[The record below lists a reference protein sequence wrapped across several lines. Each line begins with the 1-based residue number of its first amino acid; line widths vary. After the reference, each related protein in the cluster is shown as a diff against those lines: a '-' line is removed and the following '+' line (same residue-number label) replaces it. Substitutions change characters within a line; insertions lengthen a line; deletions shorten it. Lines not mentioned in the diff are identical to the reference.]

1 MGLALLSGLLLVLSF
16 PKFGHPAFAWIALTP
31 LIVAIA
37 RSPDSVGS
45 TRRAFLL
52 GLAAGSV
59 YFAGTLYWLV
69 ETMTTFGG
77 LSTPL
82 AIVAAGALV
91 AYLALFPAAF
101 AVAVM
106 RIRRGIGLFAAIALA
121 PAIWVATELGRQYV
135 WDGFPWELLGYSQ
148 ITLLPIAQLA
158 SVTGVYGL
166 SALIALVSAG
176 IASTVLLAGRQ
187 RWLLTGIAAAS
198 VTISGLWGYQRVAKA
213 DLTRTGEP
221 VRVAVLQGNIAQEDK
236 WNPSLAD
243 AITDKY
249 LLMTRQAL
257 ARGATFVLWPESS
270 TPFYFEQDLV
280 RGGTIRRLARES
292 GATLLIGSDQV
303 EPIRPAPRDEPAA
316 SYYNAAFLVKPDGEV
331 GAVYRKM
338 HLVPFGEYVPL
349 KYILFFAGTIVE
361 AVSDFTPGTVPV
373 LLPVGS
379 HVASTAIC
387 YEVIYGSLMRQ
398 FVVDGSELLTT
409 ITNDAWYGTS
419 SAAFQHWD
427 QAAMRAIE
435 NGRYLAR
442 AANTG
447 ISGFVDPYGRV
458 MAKSGLFEDAM
469 LVEELRFIQTRT
481 VYSRIGDLVAWLCLA
496 LTIAAVLASGRMM
509 RSKKYEVRS

>member
-1 MGLALLSGLLLVLSF
+1 
-16 PKFGHPAFAWIALTP
+16 
-31 LIVAIA
+31 
-37 RSPDSVGS
+37 
-45 TRRAFLL
+45 
-52 GLAAGSV
+52 
-59 YFAGTLYWLV
+59 
-69 ETMTTFGG
+69 
-77 LSTPL
+77 
-82 AIVAAGALV
+82 
-91 AYLALFPAAF
+91 
-101 AVAVM
+101 
-106 RIRRGIGLFAAIALA
+106 
-121 PAIWVATELGRQYV
+121 V

-148 ITLLPIAQLA
+148 ITFLPIAQLA

-166 SALIALVSAG
+166 SALIALVSAA
-176 IASTVLLAGRQ
+176 IASSVLLQGRQ
-187 RWLLTGIAAAS
+187 RWLMIGAAAGL
-198 VTISGLWGYQRVAKA
+198 VAICGLWGARRIGNA

-221 VRVAVLQGNIAQEDK
+221 VRVAVLQANIAQEDK

-243 AITDKY
+243 AITDRH
-249 LLMTRQAL
+249 LMMTRQAL

-280 RGGTIRRLARES
+280 RGGAIRRLARES

-303 EPIRPAPRDEPAA
+303 EPVRPAPRDEPAA
-316 SYYNAAFLVKPDGEV
+316 LYYNAAFLVKPDGEV

-361 AVSDFTPGTVPV
+361 AVSDFTPGSVPV
-373 LLPVGS
+373 LLPVGP
-379 HVASTAIC
+379 HVVSTAIC
-387 YEVIYGSLMRQ
+387 YEVIYGSLMRE
-398 FVVDGSELLTT
+398 FVVNGSELLTT

-458 MAKSGLFEDAM
+458 IEKTRLFEEA
-469 LVEELRFIQTRT
+469 VVVGELRFIKTRT
-481 VYSRIGDLVAWLCLA
+481 IYSRIGDLVAWVCLA
-496 LTIAAVLASGRMM
+496 LTIAALLASGRMG
-509 RSKKYEVRS
+509 RASR